1 MKDWSASSIGQCLGR
16 LRARPF
22 RPAEEGTTAIEYAL
36 IAAGIA
42 VVIIA
47 SVNMVGNSIDAKF
60 DSVSTDV
67 TNFMSK

>member
-1 MKDWSASSIGQCLGR
+1 MKDWSVSSIGQCLGR
-16 LRARPF
+16 LWTHRFRRAD
-22 RPAEEGTTAIEYAL
+22 EGTTAIEYAL